1 MTQMSDDALA
11 QMIDQYCASW
21 GEDDAAKRAAMLQD
35 VWAERATYT
44 DPTAH
49 VEGRSNLVAHISAVR
64 QQFPGARIV
73 RTSAIDQHNHCARF
87 GWKLEKADGTWLPE
101 GIDIAEFRDGKL
113 QSIVG
118 FFGALKPKA

>member
-1 MTQMSDDALA
+1 MTKMSDEALA
-11 QMIDQYCASW
+11 GMIDQYCAAW
-21 GEDDAAKRAAMLQD
+21 GEDDPTRRADMLQD

-64 QQFPGARIV
+64 QQLPGARIV
-73 RTSAIDQHNHCARF
+73 RISAIDRHNHCARF
-87 GWKLEKADGTWLPE
+87 GWRLEQADGSALPE

-113 QSIVG
+113 QSIIG
-118 FFGALKPKA
+118 FFGALKPKS

>member
-1 MTQMSDDALA
+1 MSEMTDDALA
-11 QMIDQYCASW
+11 EMIDQYCASW
-21 GEDDAAKRAAMLQD
+21 GEDDAGKRAALLQD

-44 DPTAH
+44 DPLAH
-49 VEGRSNLVAHISAVR
+49 VEGRQNLVAHIGAMR

-73 RTSAIDQHNHCARF
+73 RTSAIDRHNHCARF
-87 GWKLEKADGTWLPE
+87 GWKLEQANGTSLPE

-118 FFGALKPKA
+118 FFGALKPK